1 MYKTNN
7 KLKSIVLWMVVTVVM
22 LLPVGAS
29 AQDDAVPHGG
39 LFSYYG
45 WFNSKEEEIVGLMRY
60 NEGYGSFNVGTQ
72 IFGSDTDGG
81 LNIYTQQF
89 GYEEEETPLGSG
101 CIVLTLA
108 GAAYAFKK
116 RKNNDK
122 K

>member
-1 MYKTNN
+1 MKNFR
-7 KLKSIVLWMVVTVVM
+7 KLKAIALSIVLVAGM
-22 LLPVGAS
+22 LLPVGVS
-29 AQDDAVPHGG
+29 AQDYARRGG
-39 LFSYYG
+39 LFSHYG
-45 WFNSKEEEIVGLMRY
+45 WFNSEEEEIGGLLRY
-60 NEGYGSFNVGTQ
+60 NEGYGSFNIGTE

-89 GYEEEETPLGSG
+89 GYEEEEAPLGSG
-101 CIVLTLA
+101 CLVLTLA